1 MSSPAPPEEDPYA
14 SLFKSRQKTP
24 PPAETPRS
32 YRVRSEETWAAAR
45 EDYECGWSAEE
56 VCRRYDLGLSAFRQ
70 RARREEWRRC
80 DQPEPEPL
88 PPFPAEPEAALSDEQ
103 LLDLAQRSLS
113 SAVRRG
119 RVYEARAWMRLIAE
133 LKQRARQ
140 AAESAAYRQRLAAL
154 KAKRAEEAEPE
165 PQPADEDA
173 PKNAHVVL
181 AGVMRD
187 LADAQRALTEAVE
200 EVDEAEALGELHG
213 LHSGD
218 GVQSAAA
225 PKACHPR
232 GGAAEPEDPASGT
245 VGAAGFSGL
254 RSAPPENDMRGED
267 GGGADEDELHG
278 LHSGDG
284 VQSATSTAP
293 CHPRA
298 TVGRPEDPASGTL
311 GAAGFSG
318 LRSASPENDI
328 RGE

>member
-173 PKNAHVVL
+173 PKNAH
-181 AGVMRD
+181 GPRRRD
-187 LADAQRALTEAVE
+187 ARPRRRPTRPHRSRGGGRRSRSARRIARI
-200 EVDEAEALGELHG
+200 ALGGWGAIRRRPQSLSS
-213 LHSGD
+213 SGRR
-218 GVQSAAA
+218 SRT
-225 PKACHPR
+225 R
-232 GGAAEPEDPASGT
+232 GPSKRDRRSCWVLGST
-245 VGAAGFSGL
+245 L
-254 RSAPPENDMRGED
+254 RSARE
-267 GGGADEDELHG
+267 
-278 LHSGDG
+278 
-284 VQSATSTAP
+284 
-293 CHPRA
+293 
-298 TVGRPEDPASGTL
+298 
-311 GAAGFSG
+311 
-318 LRSASPENDI
+318 
-328 RGE
+328 